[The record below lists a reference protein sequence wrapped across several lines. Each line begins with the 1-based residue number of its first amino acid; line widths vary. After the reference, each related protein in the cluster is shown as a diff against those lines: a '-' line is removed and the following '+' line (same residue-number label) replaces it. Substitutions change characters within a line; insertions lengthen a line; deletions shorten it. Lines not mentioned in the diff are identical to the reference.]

1 MESFIFSILLKL
13 PPFYMIS
20 SKMLNKR
27 IYQYMPFFFIY
38 CYKTGDCKTTIFY
51 VKVIQK
57 QQNNAGT
64 LSLRS
69 ARSGTKFATSR
80 SLSTDGRTYVFVSFE
95 SLNISFGSFAIAY
108 CYKKRVTLFAH
119 KYILLLIAICFLKK
133 LRYYCANNREKS

>member
-1 MESFIFSILLKL
+1 MLIQRFWINIILKVRRD
-13 PPFYMIS
+13 
-20 SKMLNKR
+20 SKGRSLSDLL
-27 IYQYMPFFFIY
+27 
-38 CYKTGDCKTTIFY
+38 GDCETTIFY

-95 SLNISFGSFAIAY
+95 SLNISFGSFTIAY
-108 CYKKRVTLFAH
+108 Y
-119 KYILLLIAICFLKK
+119 LIYVGK
-133 LRYYCANNREKS
+133 E